1 MKNEEERK
9 SRVDL
14 LLIAREAS
22 SSSSYKFRMKSE
34 KIATDKADS
43 KQQARKLYSFFSTR
57 VVRVRRVRAT
67 LTIFQYHTEII

>member
-14 LLIAREAS
+14 LLIAREA
-22 SSSSYKFRMKSE
+22 SSSYKFRMKSE